1 MLPPRLQHQT
11 AGGPAP
17 HSSCYCC
24 NMVIPTTHP
33 RRPTAITT
41 TTATTPDLLCGS
53 TAIHT
58 SRTGQREAWRVP
70 CCMHVRTQDE
80 RQNYTIFYMYTS
92 PCCCGSTINTTY
104 ACPAAVQCRRMVEP
118 QLVSSHIP
126 GTRYIPGIR
135 VLVHTIR
142 AILVLILLEYVSLSH
157 IPGTIRTRTDTAV
170 LILIV
175 QIDVPYRVETSKSVL
190 SCAVSVFCQIAL
202 NMLMSLLIKSYF
214 RLSSSGLCW
223 HLSDLPEVP
232 LKQRLLQLFILAGD
246 SFSFFALLRRESH
259 FPPFVFCVLGPFIC
273 AVY

>member
-1 MLPPRLQHQT
+1 MSTYGRASTRLF
-11 AGGPAP
+11 P
-17 HSSCYCC
+17 H
-24 NMVIPTTHP
+24 
-33 RRPTAITT
+33 
-41 TTATTPDLLCGS
+41 
-53 TAIHT
+53 
-58 SRTGQREAWRVP
+58 
-70 CCMHVRTQDE
+70 
-80 RQNYTIFYMYTS
+80 
-92 PCCCGSTINTTY
+92 
-104 ACPAAVQCRRMVEP
+104 
-118 QLVSSHIP
+118 
-126 GTRYIPGIR
+126 TRYQ
-135 VLVHTIR
+135 VHTR
-142 AILVLILLEYVSLSH
+142 YSCTRPYH
-157 IPGTIRTRTDTAV
+157 TCNTRTDTAV